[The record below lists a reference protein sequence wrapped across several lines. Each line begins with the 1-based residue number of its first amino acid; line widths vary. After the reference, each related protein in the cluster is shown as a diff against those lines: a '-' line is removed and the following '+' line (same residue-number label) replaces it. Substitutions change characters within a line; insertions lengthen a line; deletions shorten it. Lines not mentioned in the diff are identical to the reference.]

1 MLFWTSIPFC
11 LVLYFQWAVPSGQFV
26 GPFLLC
32 ASVCVCVSGGRSS
45 VAASAPHL
53 MLCVSIMEWKSV
65 VLLLSVLYLT
75 EITSYQL
82 CTLPIFFAFLLF
94 LYLFCVVS
102 TKTREKLASV
112 CTLFCEVHYLCA
124 TWFQKKKGGPDS
136 GRKKGGWAACSFATE
151 WLNFGFYSLTHFIF
165 LFFYPVYLTD
175 YLEDASVCSSSKR
188 TIKMN
193 SRSSALLIQ
202 LSKYPHVSEY
212 AIDCHLEIEAPK
224 NQGLQVIVEDINL
237 RRNSYDGEC
246 DDYVWV
252 SSLQLFSHP
261 LL

>member
-1 MLFWTSIPFC
+1 
-11 LVLYFQWAVPSGQFV
+11 
-26 GPFLLC
+26 
-32 ASVCVCVSGGRSS
+32 
-45 VAASAPHL
+45 
-53 MLCVSIMEWKSV
+53 
-65 VLLLSVLYLT
+65 
-75 EITSYQL
+75 
-82 CTLPIFFAFLLF
+82 
-94 LYLFCVVS
+94 
-102 TKTREKLASV
+102 
-112 CTLFCEVHYLCA
+112 
-124 TWFQKKKGGPDS
+124 
-136 GRKKGGWAACSFATE
+136 
-151 WLNFGFYSLTHFIF
+151 
-165 LFFYPVYLTD
+165 
-175 YLEDASVCSSSKR
+175 VCSSSKR

>member
-1 MLFWTSIPFC
+1 M
-11 LVLYFQWAVPSGQFV
+11 
-26 GPFLLC
+26 
-32 ASVCVCVSGGRSS
+32 
-45 VAASAPHL
+45 
-53 MLCVSIMEWKSV
+53 
-65 VLLLSVLYLT
+65 
-75 EITSYQL
+75 
-82 CTLPIFFAFLLF
+82 
-94 LYLFCVVS
+94 
-102 TKTREKLASV
+102 
-112 CTLFCEVHYLCA
+112 
-124 TWFQKKKGGPDS
+124 
-136 GRKKGGWAACSFATE
+136 
-151 WLNFGFYSLTHFIF
+151 
-165 LFFYPVYLTD
+165 
-175 YLEDASVCSSSKR
+175 CSSSKR

-237 RRNSYDGEC
+237 RRNAFDGEC